1 MNVFMSLS
9 PDGSFHYALQ
19 VNWHFYCVCTTEL
32 ASGSAT
38 YVHVA
43 LESPFSPS
51 CLARA
56 HLMLIILAEIVMASH
71 FTVKDAQVWKMK
83 YMVSCLRLSLLLS
96 ILACHRDL
104 IFRRLHARCFFP
116 QDHLF
121 VHQYFCLR
129 CSKGKT
135 G

>member
-1 MNVFMSLS
+1 MSLS

-19 VNWHFYCVCTTEL
+19 VNWYFYCVCRTEL

-43 LESPFSPS
+43 LASPFSLP

-56 HLMLIILAEIVMASH
+56 HLALIILAEIVMASH
-71 FTVKDAQVWKMK
+71 FTVKDAQVWKIK
-83 YMVSCLRLSLLLS
+83 HTVSCLRLSLLLS
-96 ILACHRDL
+96 ILTCHRDL
-104 IFRRLHARCFFP
+104 IFRLHARCFSP
-116 QDHLF
+116 PEHLF
-121 VHQYFCLR
+121 IHQYFCLR